1 MGAVQGQDYSPGLW
15 AIGLRTPN
23 ATKETIEKS
32 LIDKKIVRSWTM
44 RHTIHFVAIED
55 LHWIIHLSKDKML
68 QRYKNH
74 MEKEAGLE
82 EIVLRQSLDVFSRAL
97 EGKQLLNRPIMR
109 EVLESEGI
117 DTSKQRLYRLSD
129 MTIQKKREITS
140 ISDFSLCFKLVC
152 VALLNDLRIARP
164 VV

>member
-1 MGAVQGQDYSPGLW
+1 M
-15 AIGLRTPN
+15 
-23 ATKETIEKS
+23 
-32 LIDKKIVRSWTM
+32 
-44 RHTIHFVAIED
+44 
-55 LHWIIHLSKDKML
+55 
-68 QRYKNH
+68 
-74 MEKEAGLE
+74 
-82 EIVLRQSLDVFSRAL
+82 RQSLDVFSRAL
-97 EGKQLLNRPIMR
+97 EGKQLLNRSIMR
-109 EVLESEGI
+109 DVLESEGI